1 MKQIDKQPV
10 PLTLIELLA
19 VPGVARLVRRS
30 AKRGGGRVKRPMS
43 FTLIELLVVI
53 AIIAILAALLMPALQ
68 QAKDKAKQALCQ
80 SNVKQVYLDA
90 FNYAMDYNGY
100 VPAPAGGAPN
110 SNASQENG
118 MYQLQVYHR
127 GAAETGFPWGN
138 FKVSIYVCPS
148 SRIPKHLDDDERGVT
163 YKVNRYPYNKLTG
176 DGNSKTAAKFEMLPK
191 SAKAGK
197 PSSPD
202 RVIFMAEGD
211 GDVNGYFVYG
221 ATTATLKD
229 WGTEF
234 QWHLCTFHN
243 RKKSMNLLFFDGHVG
258 DGNLV
263 TSYATVLHSASWGY
277 YW

>member
-1 MKQIDKQPV
+1 MRPIDKQPA
-10 PLTLIELLA
+10 P
-19 VPGVARLVRRS
+19 
-30 AKRGGGRVKRPMS
+30 

-80 SNVKQVYLDA
+80 SNLKQVYLDA

-100 VPAPAGGAPN
+100 VPAPAGGAPT
-110 SNASQENG
+110 SNASLQNG
-118 MYQLQVYHR
+118 MVQLQIYHR
-127 GAAETGFPWGN
+127 ALNEDGIGLPAN
-138 FKVSIYVCPS
+138 FKVAIYVCPS
-148 SRIPKHLDDDERGVT
+148 DKIPGHQMSHPDERAVT
-163 YKVNRYPYNKLTG
+163 YRVNRYPYNKLTG

-202 RVIFMAEGD
+202 RVVFMAEGD

-221 ATTATLKD
+221 ATTPTLKD

-243 RKKSMNLLFFDGHVG
+243 MKKSMNLLFFDGHVG